1 MRARHACWMLWVGA
15 LVACGGQK
23 TAEPPDEASHV
34 PGAEAAPAR
43 DAAALLPA
51 DAPLSGVV
59 RLRELGALARAL
71 AARSASL
78 EPLLARGPAT
88 LVTRAD
94 LAEGLGLRSDAPLF
108 FALRAGPLDV
118 VARVAD
124 EVGRVLRA
132 TEGPNLAA
140 WRADHA
146 LPPAWLHLRV
156 VGTRRDTAVDFGEA
170 LSARFGATLAA
181 QPGDPPA
188 TLALALESDEAQ
200 ANAAAKVLPSA
211 RFVRLLGVEPP
222 VLVVVRDVDARRV
235 VDVVQD
241 RGLGD
246 GALVAALHA
255 LPEAGGRAAPV
266 PADLRVA
273 GPPAPGEV
281 ARLHLAHAGWADLA
295 RLLGMTEALRAT
307 FGPIG
312 EVDPLTRYTA
322 GVDAARAPATLMAP
336 GADVFAGAVL
346 RLVHAD
352 ALLTARID
360 ALYAPR
366 GRPLAR
372 LKGGRAPIDHG
383 RAATLAPTAV
393 TVALDPPIWR
403 GVVQQVGAPPDRP
416 WSTLLAQT
424 RACGLPC
431 APALWATLPA
441 YARAPGDALTGV
453 FQMPPKMQAA
463 LSWVTGAS
471 LAVVGEAG
479 ARRFA
484 TALRLPA
491 ESPEARA
498 VWTDLTDG
506 QPTRWGAADAGDLVL
521 TFGTA
526 PALVGPLSD
535 ARAPGGAEAD
545 AAVQISARLAPG
557 TSTAFEHLDGL
568 LAFEEDALVLQA
580 ALRLRPLA
588 R

>member
-1 MRARHACWMLWVGA
+1 MLWLGA
-15 LVACGGQK
+15 LAACGGQK
-23 TAEPPDEASHV
+23 TAEPP
-34 PGAEAAPAR
+34 AEKAADGAPAR
-43 DAAALLPA
+43 DAAALLPP
-51 DAPLSGVV
+51 DAPLTGVV
-59 RLRELGALARAL
+59 QLRDLGALARAL
-71 AARSASL
+71 AARSATL

-88 LVTRAD
+88 LLTRAD
-94 LAEGLGLRSDAPLF
+94 LAEGMGLRADAPIF
-108 FALRAGPLDV
+108 FALRAGP
-118 VARVAD
+118 VAAVDGAAED
-124 EVGRVLRA
+124 VGRVLRA

-140 WRADHA
+140 WRADHT
-146 LPPAWLHLRV
+146 LPPAWLHVRA
-156 VGTRRDTAVDFGEA
+156 VGVRRDTAVDFGEA

-188 TLALALESDEAQ
+188 TLALALETDEAQ
-200 ANAAAKVLPSA
+200 AAAAAKVLPSA
-211 RFVRLLGVEPP
+211 RFVRLLGVDPP

-235 VDVVQD
+235 IDVLQD

-281 ARLHLAHAGWADLA
+281 ARLHVAHAGWAELA
-295 RLLGMTEALRAT
+295 RLLALAETLGAT
-307 FGPIG
+307 LGPVG
-312 EVDPLTRYTA
+312 HLDPLSRFTL
-322 GVDAARAPATLMAP
+322 GVDAARAPGALMAP
-336 GADVFAGAVL
+336 GDDVFSGAVL

-372 LKGGRAPIDHG
+372 LKGGRAPVEHG
-383 RAATLAPTAV
+383 RVATLAPTAV

-403 GVVQQVGAPPDRP
+403 AVVQQVGAPPDRP
-416 WSTLLAQT
+416 WSTLLAQVRT
-424 RACGLPC
+424 CGLPC

-441 YARAPGDALTGV
+441 YARAPGEALTGV

-463 LSWVTGAS
+463 LTWVTGAS
-471 LAVVGEAG
+471 LAIVGDAG

-484 TALRLPA
+484 TALRLPSEA
-491 ESPEARA
+491 PEARA
-498 VWTDLTDG
+498 VWAELTDG
-506 QPTRWGAADAGDLVL
+506 QPARWGAADAGDVVL

-535 ARAPGGAEAD
+535 ARAAGGAEAD
-545 AAVQISARLAPG
+545 AAVQITARLAPG
-557 TSTAFEHLDGL
+557 TSTAFEHLDGF

>member
-1 MRARHACWMLWVGA
+1 MRARHACWMLWAGA

-23 TAEPPDEASHV
+23 TAEPPGAKAS
-34 PGAEAAPAR
+34 EDAPAR
-43 DAAALLPA
+43 DAAGLLPA
-51 DAPLSGVV
+51 DAPVSGVV
-59 RLRELGALARAL
+59 VLRDLGALARAL
-71 AARSASL
+71 AARSVGL
-78 EPLLARGPAT
+78 ESQLARGPAT

-94 LAEGLGLRSDAPLF
+94 LALGLGLRADAPLF
-108 FALRAGPLDV
+108 FALRAGPQAAVDGAV
-118 VARVAD
+118 DAV
-124 EVGRVLRA
+124 ERVLHA
-132 TEGPNLAA
+132 TEGPTLAD
-140 WRADHA
+140 WRAENA
-146 LPPAWLHLRV
+146 PLPVWLHLRV
-156 VGTRRDTAVDFGEA
+156 VGARRDTAVDFGEA
-170 LSARFGATLAA
+170 LAARFGATLAV

-188 TLALALESDEAQ
+188 TLALALDTDDAR
-200 ANAAAKVLPSA
+200 AVDVAKVLPSA
-211 RFVRLLGVEPP
+211 RFVRLLAVEPSA
-222 VLVVVRDVDARRV
+222 LVVVRDVDRHRV
-235 VDVVQD
+235 IDVLQD
-241 RGLGD
+241 RGLGE

-281 ARLHLAHAGWADLA
+281 ARVHVAHAGWGDLT
-295 RLLGMTEALRAT
+295 RLLGSVEALRAAHV
-307 FGPIG
+307 P
-312 EVDPLTRYTA
+312 VDAFARFTVA
-322 GVDAARAPATLMAP
+322 IDAARAPAALMAP
-336 GADVFAGAVL
+336 GADAVAGAVL

-352 ALLTARID
+352 ALLTARVD

-372 LKGGRAPIDHG
+372 LRGGRAPVDHG
-383 RAATLAPTAV
+383 RAAALAPTAV
-393 TVALDPPIWR
+393 TVALDPPVWR
-403 GVVQQVGAPPDRP
+403 AVVQQVGAPPDRP
-416 WSTLLAQT
+416 WSALLAQV

-441 YARAPGDALTGV
+441 YARAPGDALAGV

-471 LAVVGEAG
+471 LAVIGEAG

-491 ESPEARA
+491 EAPAARTM
-498 VWTDLTDG
+498 WTDLTDG

-535 ARAPGGAEAD
+535 ARAPGGAQAD
-545 AAVQISARLAPG
+545 AAVQISAHLGPG
-557 TSTAFEHLDGL
+557 TSTAFEHLDGF